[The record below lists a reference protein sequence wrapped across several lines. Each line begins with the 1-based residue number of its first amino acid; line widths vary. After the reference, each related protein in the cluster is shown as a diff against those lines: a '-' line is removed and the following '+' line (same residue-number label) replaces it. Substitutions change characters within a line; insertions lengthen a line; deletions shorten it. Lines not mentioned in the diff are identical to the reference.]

1 MGFLADAL
9 AIAEPEGYVRTFVDE
24 GKLLGPLLKKT
35 FARGISPEYAAR
47 LVDII
52 QNEQGRDLAT
62 AKGAVL
68 SRKELEVLRL
78 VADGLTSQEIC
89 EKLAVSPNTAKTHV
103 RHILDK
109 LDSRGRVQ
117 AVARAER

>member
-1 MGFLADAL
+1 M
-9 AIAEPEGYVRTFVDE
+9 DE

-35 FARGISPEYAAR
+35 FAREISPEYAAR

-52 QNEQGRDLAT
+52 QNEQGSCDLAT
-62 AKGAVL
+62 AKGAV
-68 SRKELEVLRL
+68 RGKELEVLRL

-109 LDSRGRVQ
+109 LDSREPRPGRGR
-117 AVARAER
+117 AREMKLV